1 MEEEIEEFDEELD
14 SMNEFEEILHSMQHV
29 AEYDGEL
36 VMNTVLDHYQEFI
49 KEHPKDKKKLH
60 KFLNFN
66 EELRE
71 LTKKQIKII
80 EYCKEH
86 EVIKNKDVEDLINI
100 NAQKEEIM
108 KKVFKTFGL
117 KFVR

>member
-1 MEEEIEEFDEELD
+1 MEEEMEEFDEELD
-14 SMNEFEEILHSMQHV
+14 SMSEFEEILHSMRHV

-36 VMNTVLDHYQEFI
+36 VMNTVLDHYKQIIE
-49 KEHPKDKKKLH
+49 ENPKDKKKLH

-71 LTKKQIKII
+71 LTKKQLKII

-86 EVIKNKDVEDLINI
+86 EEINNKDVEQLVEI